1 MVSMK
6 ELRGKIRRSVVYNN
20 EQGNYQPNIMDTLR
34 EAEIQLNQIKSISDL
49 EKWKHVWF
57 EE

>member
-1 MVSMK
+1 MVSMN
-6 ELRGKIRRSVVYNN
+6 ELRGKLRRSVIYDN
-20 EQGNYQPNIMDTLR
+20 EKGNYQPNIMDTLR
-34 EAEIQLNQIKSISDL
+34 EAEIQLNKVKSISDL